1 MPYSTEHLKMSV
13 TNLDRIE
20 NGYLLVDLRSALF
33 DSRFNSFEDEIDS
46 KMTVPFWKKYVGLR
60 VETLVCLSLA
70 CPPGPARVR
79 VMFYITV
86 LTNLAITKYPYIMP
100 RQITVV
106 TFCFRV
112 FRFDFC
118 MKKSFSSLPPPAPP
132 PAPSLQQRHN
142 PANN

>member
-1 MPYSTEHLKMSV
+1 MSV

-70 CPPGPARVR
+70 CPPVRVR

-86 LTNLAITKYPYIMP
+86 LTNLAITK
-100 RQITVV
+100 ITVV

-118 MKKSFSSLPPPAPP
+118 MKKSLFSPPPQLYSNQTTTPQ
-132 PAPSLQQRHN
+132 PSKQPSFTNGQTAVKR
-142 PANN
+142 

>member
-1 MPYSTEHLKMSV
+1 MSV
-13 TNLDRIE
+13 IE

-70 CPPGPARVR
+70 CPPVRVR

-86 LTNLAITKYPYIMP
+86 LTNLAILPFPKI
-100 RQITVV
+100 VSW
-106 TFCFRV
+106 
-112 FRFDFC
+112 RF
-118 MKKSFSSLPPPAPP
+118 KKKNLNLNRFNSLHE
-132 PAPSLQQRHN
+132 SC
-142 PANN
+142 